1 MIEVQNAAFSCR
13 MGYFHEWN
21 QSISWH
27 LIYNFPSFA
36 FLSATAQF
44 IVTDWGFVGGAIHNW
59 SQLKIYTIYNELQS
73 LAMLM
78 SF

>member
-1 MIEVQNAAFSCR
+1 MEGGISMNGMYYIEWY
-13 MGYFHEWN
+13 YFMT
-21 QSISWH
+21 SL

-36 FLSATAQF
+36 FLSATAQL
-44 IVTDWGFVGGAIHNW
+44 IVSDWGFGWGAIHNW
-59 SQLKIYTIYNELQS
+59 SQLKIYTIYSELQS